1 MSITFLQETIVIF
14 HISHSCHYISIS
26 WPFFLIYS
34 WSLNI
39 VNFFGEHPA
48 PISELRIYSDKSL
61 YSIQGITK
69 WFPSSIITDAYKEI
83 MTDISKL
90 ELSLQ
95 FKWLRVNTKAEMQ
108 KSWFPGNEGNRM
120 FKRESRHFVMKTLS
134 WKIIKWIMKWIIV
147 IEA

>member
-26 WPFFLIYS
+26 WPFFLICS

-39 VNFFGEHPA
+39 VNFFWEHPT

-61 YSIQGITK
+61 YFIHGITK
-69 WFPSSIITDAYKEI
+69 WFPSSIITDVYKEI
-83 MTDISKL
+83 MTDMSKL

-95 FKWLRVNTKAEMQ
+95 FKWLLVNTKAEMQ
-108 KSWFPGNEGNRM
+108 KSRFPGNEGNII
-120 FKRESRHFVMKTLS
+120 FKRESTHLK
-134 WKIIKWIMKWIIV
+134 WKH
-147 IEA
+147 